1 MRVQHLTWDIHHRI
15 GGGERASLAIARA
28 TCGMCESSL
37 WSVGCGP
44 NEFYRD
50 GMIVR
55 RIPRLFGSFDNP
67 FPNPKALAKV
77 IRSADII
84 HVHQMNTYLLDLVA
98 AFKRQ
103 SQVLV
108 VTDYGGGG
116 ISVGR
121 FFKFFNQVDAFTS
134 YSSEMNRLSYK
145 NYTNVWQLP
154 IPINLPRQ
162 FHHDRSDKL
171 APGHQRIVTV
181 GRILPHKGFEV
192 VISAMSTEDSLTIVG
207 VVEDQPYYEWLLSLP
222 TNGTVTFLH
231 DADDNQLIDT
241 YLNADVFV
249 STSVPVDYRGNKHPK
264 SELLSLVA
272 IEAAWYGLPVVIS
285 SIAPALQREIT
296 AGIVPG
302 NIYEA
307 GSVSELKTCL
317 DRWRGPKRRSL
328 NSAEYIQNRYGDSTV
343 GTLYHDFYSSLILN
357 KRKKSSTQ
365 P

>member
-1 MRVQHLTWDIHHRI
+1 MRVQHLTWDIHDRY

-28 TCGMCESSL
+28 TSGKCESSL
-37 WSVGCGP
+37 WSVGTDS

-55 RIPRLFGSFDNP
+55 RIQRLFGSFDNP
-67 FPNPKALAKV
+67 FPDPKALARV
-77 IRSADII
+77 IRTADII
-84 HVHQMNTYLLDLVA
+84 HVHQMNTYLLDLVT
-98 AFKRQ
+98 AFKKR

-134 YSSEMNRLSYK
+134 YSSEMHHLSYK
-145 NYTNVWQLP
+145 NFTNVWQLP
-154 IPINLPRQ
+154 IPINLPS
-162 FHHDRSDKL
+162 HDHDNRSDSS
-171 APGHQRIVTV
+171 APGHQRIVAV

-192 VISAMSTEDSLTIVG
+192 VISAMSAEDSLTIVG

-222 TNGTVTFLH
+222 TNGTVTFNH
-231 DADDNQLIDT
+231 DADDDQLIDT
-241 YLNADVFV
+241 YLSADIFV
-249 STSVPVDYRGNKHPK
+249 STSVPIDYRGNKHPK

-307 GSVSELKTCL
+307 GCVSDLQTCL
-317 DRWRGPKRRSL
+317 DRWRGAKIRSL
-328 NSAEYIQNRYGDSTV
+328 NSAEYIQKRYGDSTV
-343 GTLYHDFYSSLILN
+343 GTLYHDFYSGLLIN
-357 KRKKSSTQ
+357 KRKKGSAQ